1 MSFKFSKAKF
11 NGDPNIGL
19 YGFAT
24 DEYCILGLNPQR
36 NILDVVKKTI
46 DKRIIVTTI
55 SGTELAGIFIAGN
68 SNGLLVPKIVED
80 FEVRKLEKELGINI
94 QVLESRDTALG
105 NLVLCNDNGCLIS
118 RSLIKF
124 KAAISDALGCEVVT
138 GTIADLDIVGS
149 AAAATS
155 KGCLC
160 HREATEKEMKKIEDI
175 LKVRVDVGTV
185 GYGSPFIRSGVIVN
199 SKGVLY
205 ADGTTG
211 AELGRIEEV
220 FSNEKQ

>member
-1 MSFKFSKAKF
+1 MTFKFSKAKF

-24 DEYCILGLNPQR
+24 DNYCLLGMTLQK
-36 NILDVVKKTI
+36 NILETVRKTI
-46 DKRIIVTTI
+46 GNVKITTLA
-55 SGTELAGIFIAGN
+55 GTELSGLFAAGN
-68 SNGLLVPKIVED
+68 SNGLLLPKIIEEHELRQLKKMFD
-80 FEVRKLEKELGINI
+80 LNLEVIKSK
-94 QVLESRDTALG
+94 QTALG
-105 NLVLCNDNGCLIS
+105 NLVLCNDKGCLIS
-118 RSLIKF
+118 RGLIKF
-124 KAAISDALGCEVVT
+124 KKEISDALGCEVDT
-138 GTIADLDIVGS
+138 GTVAGLGIVGS
-149 AAAATS
+149 TAAVTNV
-155 KGCLC
+155 GCLC
-160 HREATEKEMKKIEDI
+160 HREATEKEMEKIEQV

-220 FSNEKQ
+220 FSNEE